1 MEIPLDR
8 VLTSGCFSHS
18 RSHIHMIATL
28 DGKELLKLC
37 SERQHLSGLNIFPAM
52 LNDAP

>member
-1 MEIPLDR
+1 MEIPLGR

-28 DGKELLKLC
+28 DGKELLKPC
-37 SERQHLSGLNIFPAM
+37 VREATSFRAEHFPSNAK
-52 LNDAP
+52 